1 MITLERQLNPRLM
14 YYSNKGQW
22 IVEKGQEREE
32 EFGLLRVVKYEKV
45 DKIYGPL
52 MGFEGCSVSF
62 VRKT

>member
-1 MITLERQLNPRLM
+1 M

>member
-1 MITLERQLNPRLM
+1 MDCGEGTR
-14 YYSNKGQW
+14 KGK
-22 IVEKGQEREE
+22 KGTRK

-45 DKIYGPL
+45 DKIYGQL